1 MDRIVQDFDVHL
13 DNDDFV
19 QDTQISPHF
28 LQNLKEISN
37 GKESGDDLSLDDYMT
52 QQEHGARSK

>member
-28 LQNLKEISN
+28 LQNLKV
-37 GKESGDDLSLDDYMT
+37 DYFL
-52 QQEHGARSK
+52 